1 MAQVKIENDN
11 RNLLLNELE
20 DRVKVALRAVGM
32 QAVTDVV
39 KVMRKSTTGKKDSK
53 GRYIG
58 KGYVVDT
65 GLLKNSMTFAVSGES
80 PNISSYSAD
89 EGTGSGAYSGKAPED
104 KVPAVYIGTNVEYGK
119 YVQFGTS
126 KMRPRDFLISPL
138 RANLGKYKETITE
151 YLKRG

>member
-53 GRYIG
+53 GKYIG

-65 GLLKNSMTFAVSGES
+65 GLLKNSITFAVSGES

-138 RANLGKYKETITE
+138 RANLGKYKEIITK
-151 YLKRG
+151 YLKGG